1 MSQAP
6 LYVIGVDPGK
16 MTGIAVYA
24 FQRFEFGDQLPASEV
39 GHFLD
44 GYLDEVRRRYPNAR
58 IVIGC
63 ERFNVG
69 GSTVKMTQQ
78 SDATEV
84 TGKMKDLATKHQCTF
99 IIQNA
104 ADAKKMG
111 QPKILRRIGWWTRG
125 KEHANDAAKH
135 ALLALSSASLDE
147 YKAARFPID

>member
-1 MSQAP
+1 MPQAT
-6 LYVIGVDPGK
+6 LHVIGVDPGK
-16 MTGIAVYA
+16 MTGIAIYGHN
-24 FQRFEFGDQLPASEV
+24 RFLFGDQLPASEV

-44 GYLDEVRRRYPNAR
+44 GYLDELRRHHPSGR

-69 GSTVKMTQQ
+69 GSTIKMTRQ

-84 TGKMKDLATKHQCTF
+84 TGKMKDLAKKYGCTF

-111 QPKILRRIGWWTRG
+111 QPKILRTIGWWTKG